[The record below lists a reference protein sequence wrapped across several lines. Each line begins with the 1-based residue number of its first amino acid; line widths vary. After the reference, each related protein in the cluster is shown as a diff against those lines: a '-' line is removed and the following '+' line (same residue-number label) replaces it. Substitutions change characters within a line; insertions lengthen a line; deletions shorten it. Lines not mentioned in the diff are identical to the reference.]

1 MNRVRATRH
10 RGDDTQLLDR
20 IYGLRAHGAQ
30 MSPVITQIE
39 PDPPVLADRSGAS

>member
-1 MNRVRATRH
+1 MSAPH
-10 RGDDTQLLDR
+10 GDDTQLLDR

-39 PDPPVLADRSGAS
+39 PGPPVLAAGPG